1 MDKKANDKPRF
12 NIFDI
17 LIIFAIIACI
27 AAIGLR
33 FYFMNN
39 TGVKSDSTTIKFEV
53 YGISKENALEFSAR
67 KKIYLQSNDEE
78 IGKFEVV
85 EANAAKI
92 EAFDKSGNVT
102 MVDHPDKQTVSGTA
116 TVIGKWGDNGFML
129 NGTQLLSL
137 GTQIYVYT
145 DRNMFS
151 MTVIEISEKQ

>member
-1 MDKKANDKPRF
+1 MDKNNDRPRF

-33 FYFMNN
+33 FYFMND
-39 TGVKSDSTTIKFEV
+39 TSVKSDTTTIKFEV
-53 YGISKENALEFSAR
+53 YGISKENALEFANG
-67 KKIYLQSNDEE
+67 KKLYLQSNDEE
-78 IGKFEVV
+78 IGKFEEV
-85 EANAAKI
+85 EISAAKV
-92 EAFDKSGNVT
+92 EAFDSKGNVKI
-102 MVDHPDKQTVSGTA
+102 VDHPDKQTVTGTA
-116 TVIGKWGDNGFML
+116 SVVGKWSDRGFML
-129 NGTQLLSL
+129 NGTELLSL